1 MAQSDSIKK
10 TRMIF
15 IGSAALTDGFRL
27 IGFETLVSPGLAEI
41 DSLIVGLLER
51 RENAFLVV
59 EQREEYGSSR
69 MLQQVRSEGGRIVLS
84 EVPSLHD
91 PSCFHC
97 ELDKQ
102 IERLMGGSLGAGE
115 NAGIG
120 Q

>member
-1 MAQSDSIKK
+1 MAQSEPVKR
-10 TRMIF
+10 TRMLF

-27 IGFETLVSPGLAEI
+27 IGFETLTNPKEEEI
-41 DSLIVGLLER
+41 DRLITGLLER

-59 EQREEYGSSR
+59 EQRDEYAASR
-69 MLQQVRSEGGRIVLS
+69 MLRQVRSEGGRIVLS

-102 IERLMGGSLGAGE
+102 IEKLMGVGGLV
-115 NAGIG
+115 
-120 Q
+120 